1 MNESPTNTI
10 TPLLASIV
18 QVKKSRNED
27 NIENILSRVFS
38 VAWFHVYCFQTLV
51 KSKRKHRQQTF
62 QRLGRVSESTDDEMG
77 ERLTA
82 EADPAESG
90 DLVLLLHEVLGFL
103 GKEVLNQEVDQSSV
117 DEKTRR
123 AR

>member
-1 MNESPTNTI
+1 M
-10 TPLLASIV
+10 
-18 QVKKSRNED
+18 
-27 NIENILSRVFS
+27 
-38 VAWFHVYCFQTLV
+38 

-62 QRLGRVSESTDDEMG
+62 QRLGRVSESTDDKMG

-90 DLVLLLHEVLGFL
+90 DLILLLHEVLGFL

-123 AR
+123 AVNC

>member
-1 MNESPTNTI
+1 
-10 TPLLASIV
+10 
-18 QVKKSRNED
+18 
-27 NIENILSRVFS
+27 
-38 VAWFHVYCFQTLV
+38 
-51 KSKRKHRQQTF
+51 
-62 QRLGRVSESTDDEMG
+62 MG

-123 AR
+123 AMNC